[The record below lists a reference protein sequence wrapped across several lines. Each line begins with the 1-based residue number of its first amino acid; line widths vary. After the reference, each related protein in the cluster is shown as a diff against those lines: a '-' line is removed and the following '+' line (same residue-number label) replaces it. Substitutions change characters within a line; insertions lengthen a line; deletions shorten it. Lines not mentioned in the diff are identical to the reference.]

1 MTETAAKIEPI
12 SDPGYWAARL
22 RAALTSGNLHHAVF
36 RCPADRW
43 ARIQAKHRE
52 ILTATLHLDDRVLDA
67 GCGYGDLLDLMP
79 DWWRGAYLGI
89 DLSPELVQ
97 LAKER
102 HPDRAFLRGDLRGL
116 SSSAASIHFYLGKFD
131 LAVCRSMRPMV
142 RRNLGD
148 AAWAEM
154 EAGLRRVAR
163 KLLYLEYD
171 ENDLG
176 SVE

>member
-1 MTETAAKIEPI
+1 VTETAATTEPI

-22 RAALTSGNLHHAVF
+22 RAARASGNLHHAVF

-43 ARIQAKHRE
+43 ARIEAKHRE
-52 ILTATLHLDDRVLDA
+52 VLAATLHIDDRILDA
-67 GCGYGDLLDLMP
+67 GCGWGRLLDLTPPWWVGDYVGVDLCP
-79 DWWRGAYLGI
+79 DFIG
-89 DLSPELVQ
+89 
-97 LAKER
+97 LAKQR
-102 HPDRAFLRGDLRGL
+102 HPGRSFIRGDLRRLPELVGIYFYDWAVL
-116 SSSAASIHFYLGKFD
+116 VSI
-131 LAVCRSMRPMV
+131 RPMV

-163 KLLYLEYD
+163 NLLFLEYD
-171 ENDLG
+171 CDDPG